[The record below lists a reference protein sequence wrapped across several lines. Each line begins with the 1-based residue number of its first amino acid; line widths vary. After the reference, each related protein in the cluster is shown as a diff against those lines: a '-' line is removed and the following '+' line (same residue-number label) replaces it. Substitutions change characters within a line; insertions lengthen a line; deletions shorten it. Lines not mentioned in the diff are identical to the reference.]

1 MFAIND
7 RLVQSIELEKLE
19 SRLHK
24 LALIKNDSSR
34 FIAICATDAFLV
46 ISVTQFVKKHGG
58 SVLLIY
64 GNTPL
69 QSAIEQAS
77 GAGCAWLLYGEL
89 DHLQEL
95 KSFVGSDASVS
106 NKPSLYQ
113 FSSGTTGLP
122 KLISRSW
129 EQVDEEIYHYNRT
142 LVRHG
147 LAESTPIILSSI
159 SHSYGLITGVLSA
172 LERGVTPVIGMSN
185 NPKSLI
191 RLIQQHPHHLIY
203 SNPALLHAMS
213 DLFQVWKLHLDA
225 VITSGAPMPNR
236 LFERMC
242 SQTECLIQQYG
253 CTETG
258 AVSMAIGM
266 NSHCDLGFP
275 LEHVQIHHSDHADDF
290 SELIIHKISSHQQVA
305 TGDLGTVNSDGRI
318 TFIGRK
324 DDLINVSGLKVQPME
339 IEEIIASM
347 QGVREVVVYRGI
359 HPIQGDLV
367 RARVVTDVL
376 INEEIDAEKV
386 TAWCSRN
393 LPDYKVPS
401 DIRFVEN
408 IPKLP
413 NGKISR
419 QQLVQED
426 MDDES

>member
-1 MFAIND
+1 MFAVND
-7 RLVQSIELEKLE
+7 RFVQAIEMEMLE

-24 LALIKNDSSR
+24 LALLKNDNASC
-34 FIAICATDAFLV
+34 IAICTTDAYLV
-46 ISVTQFVKKHGG
+46 ISVTQFVKKQGG

-69 QSAIEQAS
+69 QSAVEQAS
-77 GAGCAWLLYGEL
+77 RAGCDWLLYEDL
-89 DHLQEL
+89 DHLHEL
-95 KSFVGSDASVS
+95 GRFGDGDPSAVM
-106 NKPSLYQ
+106 KPSLYQ

-122 KLISRSW
+122 KLISRPW

-172 LERGVTPVIGMSN
+172 LQRGVTPVIGSSN
-185 NPKSLI
+185 NPKQLI
-191 RLIQQHPHHLIY
+191 RLIQQHSHHLIY
-203 SNPALLHAMS
+203 SNPGLLHAMS
-213 DLFQVWKLHLDA
+213 DWFQVWQLHLDA
-225 VITSGAPMPNR
+225 VVTSGAPMSSK
-236 LFERMC
+236 LYERMY

-258 AVSMAIGM
+258 AVSLAIGM
-266 NSHCDLGFP
+266 NSHRDLGFP
-275 LEHVQIHHSDHADDF
+275 LEHVQIHHSDQADDS
-290 SELIIHKISSHQQVA
+290 SELIILKASSQQKVA

-318 TFIGRK
+318 TFIGRM

-347 QGVREVVVYRGI
+347 EGVEDVVVYRGI

-367 RARVVTDVL
+367 RARIVTDVRN
-376 INEEIDAEKV
+376 NEEIDAEKIRS
-386 TAWCSRN
+386 WCSKN

-401 DIRFVEN
+401 DIRFVEY
-408 IPKLP
+408 IPKMP

-419 QQLVQED
+419 QQIGQED
-426 MDDES
+426 IDVES